1 MDYQGVEEI
10 LAIYCEE
17 NKEKIYKQNPG
28 DIMQDM
34 REYLRDQL
42 MPNCTSEDAQKNKE
56 EMIQIHEWVEDFYQ
70 NMIKEKKHYKKRL
83 ITQGRA
89 YQ

>member
-17 NKEKIYKQNPG
+17 NKEKICKQNPG

-42 MPNCTSEDAQKNKE
+42 MSNCASEDAQK
-56 EMIQIHEWVEDFYQ
+56 I
-70 NMIKEKKHYKKRL
+70 KKRWYRYMNGL
-83 ITQGRA
+83 KTFIKI
-89 YQ
+89 